1 MNIEAYIASGILE
14 LYVAGL
20 LTEEEVKEVQRISEE
35 HPEVGTEIRQIEE
48 ALESYAE
55 HTTDSIPQ
63 SDILKGV
70 MQKLEED
77 SPRKLQTNGL
87 HEPPVIEAPKSIKSS
102 TRVPKNTRPPK
113 DNGEELQ
120 DSDLSP
126 EEEEFFFGE
135 KLTPSQGPEK
145 SFLSRNFYPIAATIL
160 LLASMVLNFF
170 LYQRHENLSKVVST
184 LMREYH
190 ELKADTRQ
198 KDVRLAVYE
207 DKTYKRAL
215 MAGTERAEDAS
226 ATVYWSA
233 ESNEVFIKIHSIP
246 TPAEGL
252 QYQLWALQDGVPVN
266 AGILASN
273 NELQKVLSISGE
285 AQAFA
290 ITLEPR
296 GGRET
301 PTLEQLYLQ
310 GSVGS

>member
-20 LTEEEVKEVQRISEE
+20 LTEEEVKEVLRMSEE

-55 HTTDSIPQ
+55 HTTDNIPQ

-70 MQKLEED
+70 MQKLEQEG
-77 SPRKLQTNGL
+77 SPKVQTNGI
-87 HEPPVIEAPKSIKSS
+87 HEPPAIEAPQTKKSS
-102 TRVPKNTRPPK
+102 TRVPRN
-113 DNGEELQ
+113 NGEEIS
-120 DSDLSP
+120 DTDLSP
-126 EEEEFFFGE
+126 EEEEFFYGE
-135 KLTPSQGPEK
+135 KLPPSQGSEK

-207 DKTYKRAL
+207 DDSYKRAL
-215 MAGTERAEDAS
+215 LAGTERAEDAS

-246 TPAEGL
+246 VPAEGL
-252 QYQLWALQDGVPVN
+252 QYQLWALQDGTPIN

-273 NELQKVLSISGE
+273 KELQKVLSISGE

-290 ITLEPR
+290 ITLEPL